1 MAFLVIF
8 GVGLFLAVVTF
19 IVGEFFDLGAEGGSD
34 FDGTSHSPFSSRI
47 LFVFATAFGGF
58 GYIGQSLDW
67 SIWAAVLFAAFG
79 GFAVAGGTF
88 FLIVMP
94 MSRQQ
99 GSTHVAQSDF
109 LGLQGQVSSEIP
121 EGGVGRVSVVAPGS
135 GARVA
140 HAARSSS
147 GERIAQGTPVRVMAV
162 GPGSITVAPVGSE
175 SAPAPLEPASKG
187 TEE

>member
-8 GVGLFLAVVTF
+8 GIGLFLTVVTF
-19 IVGEFFDLGAEGGSD
+19 VVGELFDFGSD
-34 FDGTSHSPFSSRI
+34 GGADFDSSTPSPFSSRI

-58 GYIGQSLDW
+58 GYIGQTLDW
-67 SIWAAVLFAAFG
+67 SVWASVLLAAVG
-79 GFAVAGGTF
+79 GFAVSGGTF

-99 GSTHVAQSDF
+99 GTTSVSQSDF

-121 EGGVGRVSVVAPGS
+121 PDGVGRVSVVAPGS

-147 GERIAQGTPVRVMAV
+147 GECIPQGTSVRVMAV
-162 GPGSITVAPVGSE
+162 GPGSITVAPLGTE
-175 SAPAPLEPASKG
+175 SAPAPVESASKG
-187 TEE
+187 IEE